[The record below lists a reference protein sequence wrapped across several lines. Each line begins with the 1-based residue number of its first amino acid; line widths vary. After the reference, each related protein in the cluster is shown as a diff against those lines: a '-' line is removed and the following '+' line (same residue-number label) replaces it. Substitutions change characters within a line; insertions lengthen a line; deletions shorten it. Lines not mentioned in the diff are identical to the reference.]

1 MYDFLIDDVEIDQ
14 SIETNASQ
22 TAPWNILI
30 VDDEQSVHDVT
41 RFALDDVSFEGK
53 KLHFI
58 SALSGRDAKSI
69 LTERDDIAIVLLDVV
84 METDTEWLKI
94 TKWIRDELKNS
105 LIRIILRTGQPG
117 QAPEKQVIVDY
128 DINDYKNKTELTSQK
143 LFSSVISGIRS
154 YRDLSAL
161 NQNRIELKR
170 VIKASSHIFK
180 ERYLHEFTSGALNQL
195 TTLLYLEPSDAVV
208 NTTGV
213 AALETSQEVKV
224 VAAIG
229 EYQHLIGQNPN
240 KIIPKPILDDWL
252 NTTEATYS
260 IIKKNEVI
268 VSLTTDDNHKSLVY
282 LYSHKQITEDAKN
295 LIELFVQNITIAHE
309 NLRLWQEVEETQNE
323 IISMLSGAVETRS
336 QETGNHIIR
345 VSKISELLARKI
357 GLHDD
362 EVYTIK
368 LASPLHDIGKVGIPD
383 HILNKPGKHTP
394 EEWEIMKSHSLL
406 GAQVLSSSK
415 RPIIQSGAII
425 ALQHHEKWDGS
436 GYPSGLSGEDIHI
449 FARITAVADVF
460 DALCSNRC
468 YKKAWTVENTMQFIR
483 DQSGVHFDPALVSL
497 LNENLDLVLQIQKK
511 HADPNN
517 HINI

>member
-14 SIETNASQ
+14 TEETNQ
-22 TAPWNILI
+22 VQLAPWNILI

-41 RFALDDVSFEGK
+41 RFALDDVSFEGRD
-53 KLHFI
+53 LNFL
-58 SALSGRDAKSI
+58 SALSGREAKEI
-69 LTERDDIAIVLLDVV
+69 LLQRDDIAIILLDVV
-84 METDTEWLKI
+84 METDTEGLKV
-94 TKWIRDELKNS
+94 TQWIREELNNS

-154 YRDLSAL
+154 YRDLAAL

-180 ERYLHEFTSGALNQL
+180 ERYLHEFTNGALNQL
-195 TTLLYLEPSDAVV
+195 TSLLYLEPNAALV
-208 NTTGV
+208 NSTGI
-213 AALETSQEVKV
+213 AALETGQQVKV

-229 EYQHLIGQNPN
+229 EYKNLIGQGPHDS
-240 KIIPKPILDDWL
+240 IPDNVLNDWL
-252 NTTEATYS
+252 KSEDTGYS
-260 IIKKNEVI
+260 IITPNEVI
-268 VSLTTDDNHKSLVY
+268 VSFTTDDNHKSLLY
-282 LYSHKQITEDAKN
+282 LHSHNLITEDAKS
-295 LIELFVQNITIAHE
+295 LIELFVQNIAIAHE

-345 VSKISELLARKI
+345 VSKISELLARES
-357 GLHDD
+357 GLK
-362 EVYTIK
+362 EEEIYSIK

-394 EEWEIMKSHSLL
+394 EEWEIMKSHSRL
-406 GAQVLSSSK
+406 GAQVLADSK

-436 GYPSGLSGEDIHI
+436 GYPDGVKGKDIHI

-460 DALCSNRC
+460 DALCSKRC
-468 YKKAWTVENTMQFIR
+468 YKHAWTVEQTMELIHNE
-483 DQSGVHFDPALVSL
+483 SGAHFDPALVQIL
-497 LNENLDLVLQIQKK
+497 EDNIDKVLEIQREYSDTK
-511 HADPNN
+511 
-517 HINI
+517 

>member
-1 MYDFLIDDVEIDQ
+1 
-14 SIETNASQ
+14 ETNATQ
-22 TAPWNILI
+22 TTPWNILI

-53 KLHFI
+53 SLHFI
-58 SALSGRDAKSI
+58 SALSGREAKNI
-69 LTERDDIAIVLLDVV
+69 LSARDDIAIVLLDVV
-84 METDTEWLKI
+84 METDTEGLKI
-94 TKWIRDELKNS
+94 TKWIREELNNS

-180 ERYLHEFTSGALNQL
+180 ERYLHDFTSGALNQL
-195 TTLLYLEPSDAVV
+195 TSLLYVEPSAALV
-208 NTTGV
+208 NSTGV
-213 AALETSQEVKV
+213 AALQRNQEIKV

-229 EYQHLIGQNPN
+229 DYQHLVGQNPHN
-240 KIIPKPILDDWL
+240 IIPQPILDDWL
-252 NTTEATYS
+252 KTTESGYS
-260 IIKKNEVI
+260 IIKQNEVI
-268 VSLTTDDNHKSLVY
+268 ISFTTDDNHKSLLY
-282 LYSHKQITEDAKN
+282 LHSQKLITEDSKN
-295 LIELFVQNITIAHE
+295 LIELFVQNIAIAHD
-309 NLRLWQEVEETQNE
+309 NLRLWQEVEATQNE

-345 VSKISELLARKI
+345 VSKICELLARKT
-357 GLHDD
+357 GLQDD
-362 EVYTIK
+362 EVYAIK

-394 EEWEIMKSHSLL
+394 QEWEIMKSHSLL
-406 GAQVLSSSK
+406 GAQVLGDSK

-468 YKKAWTVENTMQFIR
+468 YKKAWTVDQTMKLIR
-483 DQSGVHFDPALVSL
+483 EQSGAHFDPALVSL
-497 LNENLDLVLQIQKK
+497 LNENLDQVLQIQKEYM
-511 HADPNN
+511 DPVST
-517 HINI
+517 H

>member
-14 SIETNASQ
+14 SNEIDSTESS
-22 TAPWNILI
+22 PWNVLI

-53 KLHFI
+53 PLNFL
-58 SALSGRDAKSI
+58 SALSGREAKQI

-84 METDTEWLKI
+84 METDTEGLKI
-94 TKWIRDELKNS
+94 TKWIREELNNS

-180 ERYLHEFTSGALNQL
+180 ERYLHEFTNGALNQL
-195 TTLLYLEPSDAVV
+195 TSLLYLEPSAALV
-208 NTTGV
+208 NSSGV
-213 AALETSQEVKV
+213 AALETGQEVKV

-229 EYQHLIGQNPN
+229 DYQDLIGQDPSDA
-240 KIIPKPILDDWL
+240 IPKPILNEWL
-252 NTTEATYS
+252 QTTESGYS
-260 IIKKNEVI
+260 IIKENEVI
-268 VSLTTDDNHKSLVY
+268 VAFTTDDNHKSLLY
-282 LYSHKQITEDAKN
+282 LHSRKLITEDAKN
-295 LIELFVQNITIAHE
+295 LVELFVQNIAIAHE

-345 VSKISELLARKI
+345 VSKICELLARKS
-357 GLHDD
+357 GLADD
-362 EVYTIK
+362 DIYAIK

-383 HILNKPGKHTP
+383 HILNKPGKHTS

-406 GAQVLSSSK
+406 GAQVLSDSK

-436 GYPSGLSGEDIHI
+436 GYPNALKGEDIHI

-460 DALCSNRC
+460 DALCSKRC
-468 YKKAWTVENTMQFIR
+468 YKSAWTTEDTMKLIINE
-483 DQSGVHFDPALVSL
+483 SGKHFDPVLVQL
-497 LNENLDLVLQIQKK
+497 LQENIEQVLNIQNEY
-511 HADPNN
+511 ADPS
-517 HINI
+517 